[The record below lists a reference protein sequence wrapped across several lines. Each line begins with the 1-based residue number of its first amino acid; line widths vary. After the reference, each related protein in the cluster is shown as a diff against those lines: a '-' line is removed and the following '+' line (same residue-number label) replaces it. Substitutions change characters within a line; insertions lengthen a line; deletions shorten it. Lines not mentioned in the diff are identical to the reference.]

1 MSNKLTEADTYVE
14 SLNEIYT
21 FLNNFCK
28 CVTLFE
34 CISSPRFFS
43 SFVYQPFKTV
53 LPPIPIFDKFN
64 QTYSQGQV

>member
-21 FLNNFCK
+21 FLNDFCK

-34 CISSPRFFS
+34 CISSPRFF
-43 SFVYQPFKTV
+43 FFC
-53 LPPIPIFDKFN
+53 LPAFQDSATTNPHL
-64 QTYSQGQV
+64 